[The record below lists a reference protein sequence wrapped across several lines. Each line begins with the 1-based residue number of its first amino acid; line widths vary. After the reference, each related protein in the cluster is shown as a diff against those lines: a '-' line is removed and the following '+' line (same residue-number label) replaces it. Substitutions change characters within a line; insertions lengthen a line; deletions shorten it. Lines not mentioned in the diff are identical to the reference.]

1 MPRYTYVIPAD
12 RDVSPNIQK
21 HFQDEPLALWPGLK
35 GSLAEGRKPCIRQ
48 NCAACARGDK
58 HADEA
63 GWRTNGGTGY
73 AWLFCHEKIRVFRF
87 RQTRSGQIARA
98 VLGDQPLS
106 GVRVVDCSGGYN
118 GAPCARQYCYARRR
132 RAVQDLEKEFPG
144 AVAVRVFVSWP
155 APLLARALSLRG
167 LELTLPEFRV
177 RASDP
182 KARIID
188 WNDNVASPPGVQ
200 QIQNMFREY
209 PDQLYHWADDPA
221 APADTHRAERELRP
235 LVIAR
240 TMSLGS
246 QSENGAR
253 PRAVLRSVLHTLRKT
268 GGNVT
273 TRFQRGLDVSASD
286 STLSPCQTLFAIDSS

>member
-1 MPRYTYVIPAD
+1 
-12 RDVSPNIQK
+12 
-21 HFQDEPLALWPGLK
+21 
-35 GSLAEGRKPCIRQ
+35 
-48 NCAACARGDK
+48 
-58 HADEA
+58 
-63 GWRTNGGTGY
+63 
-73 AWLFCHEKIRVFRF
+73 VFRF
-87 RQTRSGQIARA
+87 RQIRSGQIARA

-106 GVRVVDCSGGYN
+106 GVRVVDRSGGDN
-118 GAPCARQYCYARRR
+118 GAPCARQYCYAHRR

-144 AVAVRVFVSWP
+144 AVAVRVFVSWL

-200 QIQNMFREY
+200 QIQNIFREN
-209 PDQLYHWADDPA
+209 PDQHCHWADDPA
-221 APADTHRAERELRP
+221 LPADTHRAERELR

-240 TMSLGS
+240 TMSFGS

-273 TRFQRGLDVSASD
+273 TRFQRGLDVLASD